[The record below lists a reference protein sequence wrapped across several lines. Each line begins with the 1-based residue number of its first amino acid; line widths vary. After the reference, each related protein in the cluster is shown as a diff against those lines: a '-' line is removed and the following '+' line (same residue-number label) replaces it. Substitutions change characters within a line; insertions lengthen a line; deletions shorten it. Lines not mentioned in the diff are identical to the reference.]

1 MIKRTYSR
9 LNTSDESIFMPPLQG
24 GSHLHQP
31 DSPDFNNKKRRAAP
45 WWRSFFFSS
54 SSPSSSSSSSTSSSM
69 VPIRRVVLWGLLVA
83 AVCFGAV
90 SSSRASSL
98 TGMGGAHNILCEG
111 LPPYVVFVDAGSTG
125 CRAHT
130 FKVVPGELPA
140 FALRTMGKKVKGNTP
155 LASLAGKT
163 DEQITEALLPMLLK
177 ALEKVP
183 EQHRGDTPLYVW
195 ATAGMRVLK
204 DHQQD
209 HLWAVRGSIHFVF
222 ETLHGKLAIRAM
234 PSAAVPRALPSFPAS
249 PLHPNKI

>member
-1 MIKRTYSR
+1 MTRSPARSTA
-9 LNTSDESIFMPPLQG
+9 PPINDASMLT
-24 GSHLHQP
+24 L
-31 DSPDFNNKKRRAAP
+31 R
-45 WWRSFFFSS
+45 
-54 SSPSSSSSSSTSSSM
+54 STSR
-69 VPIRRVVLWGLLVA
+69 PRRLDSA
-83 AVCFGAV
+83 ATSADW
-90 SSSRASSL
+90 ASSL

-183 EQHRGDTPLYVW
+183 QQHRGDTPLYVW

-209 HLWAVRGSIHFVF
+209 HLWAVRNDPFRVWNPTGS
-222 ETLHGKLAIRAM
+222 
-234 PSAAVPRALPSFPAS
+234 
-249 PLHPNKI
+249 

>member
-1 MIKRTYSR
+1 M
-9 LNTSDESIFMPPLQG
+9 
-24 GSHLHQP
+24 
-31 DSPDFNNKKRRAAP
+31 
-45 WWRSFFFSS
+45 
-54 SSPSSSSSSSTSSSM
+54 
-69 VPIRRVVLWGLLVA
+69 LWGLLVA

-209 HLWAVRGSIHFVF
+209 HLWAVRIDRFRVWNPMGSELYAHRHQLPCP
-222 ETLHGKLAIRAM
+222 T
-234 PSAAVPRALPSFPAS
+234 PSLPSLPLLSS
-249 PLHPNKI
+249 PPKRKQNENKTKTKRTDG